1 MTKKTSKKV
10 NKPHKTLVL
19 LTMLFGVM
27 LTAQQLPQFT
37 QYMYNTIS
45 VNPAYAG
52 SRGTLNATL
61 LHRNQWA
68 GLEGNPRTNT
78 FSVHSPLRNE
88 RIGLGISYINDRLGF
103 ESTNYVYG
111 DFSYTVPL
119 SREVNMSFGLKG
131 GFTNYNLE
139 NPDANDPFFNSNFNG
154 WSPNFGAGIY
164 VGSDRWYFGASSPRI
179 WNTDLND
186 GEFEALERNSYY
198 GIAGFV
204 VDISRN
210 TKFRPTAIAK
220 ITNGAPATYDFTGSF
235 LFYEKFWIGASYRVN
250 DASNFGALMDYQV
263 SRDFRL
269 GYAYDLPTSTILPYT
284 GGTHEIILIFE
295 PTRNRR
301 GGAIKSPRYF

>member
-1 MTKKTSKKV
+1 MNGNIKY
-10 NKPHKTLVL
+10 TLLV
-19 LTMLFGVM
+19 TMFMGSM
-27 LTAQQLPQFT
+27 LAAQQLPQFT

-52 SRGTLNATL
+52 SRETINATL

-78 FSVHSPLRNE
+78 FSVHTPLRNE

-111 DFSYTVPL
+111 DFSYTVPVTG
-119 SREVNMSFGLKG
+119 EINMSFGLKG

-139 NPDANDPFFNSNFNG
+139 NPDANDPFFNSNFNS

-164 VGSDRWYFGASSPRI
+164 IGSNRWYLGASSPRI
-179 WNTDLND
+179 LNTDLND

-198 GIAGFV
+198 GIGGFV
-204 VDISRN
+204 VDVSRN
-210 TKFRPTAIAK
+210 VKFRPTVIAK
-220 ITNGAPATYDFTGSF
+220 ITNGAPATYDFTSSF
-235 LFYEKFWIGASYRVN
+235 LLNEKFWIGASYRIN

-263 SRDFRL
+263 SRDFRV

-295 PTRNRR
+295 PSRKR